1 MDDQKEYKHDR
12 VVGDIY
18 EDIDDEE
25 MHELVWEAQREALL
39 EKNQEELN
47 KKPKHRFPKW
57 VFWLIAIVM
66 CFNTFSI
73 LPEIY
78 SIPAI
83 DFLKTSAKLSTDKN
97 IILYKKSV
105 VAITTEDSKGTGFSI
120 SSDGLILTNNHVV
133 EGNET
138 VTVTFPDDGRYTA
151 NVVNTY
157 PSIDIA
163 VLEINGKDLPYL
175 ELAEQ
180 ASFAPDEPI
189 QFIGNPLNFFG
200 IANEGTIIDYI
211 KLGDWNDE
219 VVMIKAPV
227 YRGNSGSPIL
237 DKEGLV
243 IGVIFATLNHDEYGK
258 VGLFVPIEYYYEALE
273 TSSK

>member
-12 VVGDIY
+12 AVGDIY

-39 EKNQEELN
+39 EKNQKELN

-105 VAITTEDSKGTGFSI
+105 VAVTTEDSKGTGFSI

-133 EGNET
+133 EGNENGYCN
-138 VTVTFPDDGRYTA
+138 FPRRWTIYSKRYKH
-151 NVVNTY
+151 
-157 PSIDIA
+157 I
-163 VLEINGKDLPYL
+163 
-175 ELAEQ
+175 
-180 ASFAPDEPI
+180 
-189 QFIGNPLNFFG
+189 
-200 IANEGTIIDYI
+200 
-211 KLGDWNDE
+211 
-219 VVMIKAPV
+219 PV
-227 YRGNSGSPIL
+227 
-237 DKEGLV
+237 D
-243 IGVIFATLNHDEYGK
+243 
-258 VGLFVPIEYYYEALE
+258 
-273 TSSK
+273 